1 MGTTAKATFNTLDWD
16 EKLLDWDEKLP
27 REEEDETKMTRAHV
41 GYRYQGELVGE
52 STVEYLMVYPEV
64 GDASYVG
71 VQLFV
76 GTLAG
81 KSGSFVLQHRGT
93 ANQTDVA
100 DSFEVIPGSATGEL
114 AGLRGH
120 GTTVIQGHTKN
131 YPFTIEY
138 EFV

>member
-1 MGTTAKATFNTLDWD
+1 MSTTAKATFNMLKWD
-16 EKLLDWDEKLP
+16 ETLFHEQAG
-27 REEEDETKMTRAHV
+27 EAKMTRVHV
-41 GYRYQGELVGE
+41 GYNYQGDLVGE

-71 VQLFV
+71 VQRFV

-93 ANQTDVA
+93 ANQSDVA
-100 DSFEVIPGSATGEL
+100 DSFEVMPGSATGEL

-120 GTTVIQGHTKN
+120 GTIVIQGHAEN
-131 YPFTIEY
+131 YPFAIEY